1 MTQTRAVDTFS
12 DVADAMHEH
21 WLEQYHALGKDYEK
35 LFELM
40 SSVGEHDNYFEQVQT
55 NLTDTINPL
64 TNKEK

>member
-1 MTQTRAVDTFS
+1 
-12 DVADAMHEH
+12 MHEH